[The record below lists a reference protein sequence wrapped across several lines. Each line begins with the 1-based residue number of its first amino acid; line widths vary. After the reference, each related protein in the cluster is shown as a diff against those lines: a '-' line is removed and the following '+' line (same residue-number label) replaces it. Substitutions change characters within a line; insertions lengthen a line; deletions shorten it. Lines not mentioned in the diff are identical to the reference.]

1 MPRNDA
7 PAARP
12 TVVGETPLA
21 LLRRARRTNRALAV
35 AHPDAH
41 CELDFTTPLEL
52 LVATVLSAQ
61 TTDVRVNQVTPALFA
76 AYPNAAHYAAAD
88 VEDIEQIIRPT
99 GFFRAK
105 AKSTSSPSTSASKAS
120 MNGARQVEDPQV
132 PNRPTHSIALFDIFS
147 PTDQNQKRLYQG
159 FQPLAF
165 LYRRSL

>member
-12 TVVGETPLA
+12 TVAGETPLA

-61 TTDVRVNQVTPALFA
+61 TTDVSVNRATRRLFA
-76 AYPNAAHYAAAD
+76 DDGLSTGIFYQRQPSPPTAPLRPASRDLTAIEAA
-88 VEDIEQIIRPT
+88 
-99 GFFRAK
+99 F
-105 AKSTSSPSTSASKAS
+105 
-120 MNGARQVEDPQV
+120 
-132 PNRPTHSIALFDIFS
+132 AL
-147 PTDQNQKRLYQG
+147 
-159 FQPLAF
+159 
-165 LYRRSL
+165 

>member
-7 PAARP
+7 PAVRP
-12 TVVGETPLA
+12 TVAGETPLA

-88 VEDIEQIIRPT
+88 VEDIDIDDDE
-99 GFFRAK
+99 
-105 AKSTSSPSTSASKAS
+105 ST
-120 MNGARQVEDPQV
+120 ED
-132 PNRPTHSIALFDIFS
+132 D
-147 PTDQNQKRLYQG
+147 
-159 FQPLAF
+159 AF
-165 LYRRSL
+165 LEAEEDEDDDVADLIDGDIESDEEG